1 MGFFLIL
8 FMVEGDKNMY
18 NRNYFLI
25 KIKKNQ
31 SNMVIKYLNKEGFTH
46 ITGGNCPWVFID
58 IDNKEYRFGKAGICY
73 GNVIG
78 GHAIRFCEFRT
89 IFRMYKKYNG
99 LEVLDMGIRFDVSFK
114 EYLELIAEVTKLY
127 PISYGLHLATS
138 GKVPMSNNLRRYLRN
153 CYQNNISITQ
163 AIEDW
168 I

>member
-1 MGFFLIL
+1 M
-8 FMVEGDKNMY
+8 N
-18 NRNYFLI
+18 NRNNFLI
-25 KIKKNQ
+25 KIKKNH

-99 LEVLDMGIRFDVSFK
+99 LEVLDMGIRYDMTFN
-114 EYLELIAEVTKLY
+114 EYVNEIAEGCNA
-127 PISYGLHLATS
+127 PISFGLYLATS
-138 GKVPMSNNLRRYLRN
+138 GKVPMPNKLKIYLRK
-153 CYQNNISITQ
+153 CYLNNVSIAK